1 MSVCVKHKRSF
12 ALFSPLSR
20 AFSPLYFNG
29 DRYMRT
35 LTSRTFTP
43 AELFARARR
52 LEAEVGIGNRAIYC
66 SQAVLRY
73 IDCMPNSSVACS
85 SHVVR

>member
-1 MSVCVKHKRSF
+1 
-12 ALFSPLSR
+12 
-20 AFSPLYFNG
+20 
-29 DRYMRT
+29 MRVIAT
-35 LTSRTFTP
+35 QQFTP
-43 AELFARARR
+43 AELFARARQ
-52 LEAEVGIGNRAIYC
+52 LEAEVGIGMRAVYC

>member
-1 MSVCVKHKRSF
+1 
-12 ALFSPLSR
+12 
-20 AFSPLYFNG
+20 
-29 DRYMRT
+29 MRV

-43 AELFARARR
+43 AELFARARQ

-66 SQAVLRY
+66 TRQLLRY
-73 IDCMPNSSVACS
+73 CCEMPYSSVPCS

>member
-1 MSVCVKHKRSF
+1 MCVKHKRSF

-20 AFSPLYFNG
+20 ALSPLYLNG

-43 AELFARARR
+43 AELFARAQA
-52 LEAEVGIGNRAIYC
+52 LEAEVGIGYRAIYC
-66 SQAVLRY
+66 TRQLLRY
-73 IDCMPNSSVACS
+73 CCEMPNSSVACS
-85 SHVVR
+85 SPVVR